1 MKRTTVLIV
10 IAAAAITASPT
21 RASTAQ
27 IDRGRAQHAAG
38 VAVAREAR
46 FLWRQY
52 ERSLTVSW
60 RVRACS
66 YSDAAVAASCPFS
79 IRARNGRGDIVLL
92 CRGQARVSRHY
103 RTELEYGC
111 VA

>member
-1 MKRTTVLIV
+1 MKRATVLIV
-10 IAAAAITASPT
+10 IAAAAVSASPA

-60 RVRACS
+60 RVRSCS
-66 YSDAAVAASCPFS
+66 YSDVAASCPFS
-79 IRARNGRGDIVLL
+79 IRARNGRGDVVLL